1 MVPGYSVPACTV
13 SLLADKIHL
22 DTVPLVNPYPDGIE
36 RPVAPN
42 CPKFPR
48 INLLPAAILTLPV
61 VNTNPLLILM
71 ASAFQITFGEVVAV
85 LVTSKLD
92 KTLATLLLLFTPA
105 AEPPKKPA
113 GSTVTV
119 CSVDPFRFNLPNNPV
134 PNWLSNLAFTPT
146 VKS

>member
-1 MVPGYSVPACTV
+1 MEPGYSVPACTV
-13 SLLADKIHL
+13 LLLADKIHL

-48 INLLPAAILTLPV
+48 INLLPAVILTLPV
-61 VNTNPLLILM
+61 VKIKLPFILTPS
-71 ASAFQITFGEVVAV
+71 ASQITFGEAVAV
-85 LVTSKLD
+85 LVTSKFA

-113 GSTVTV
+113 ESTVTV
-119 CSVDPFRFNLPNNPV
+119 
-134 PNWLSNLAFTPT
+134 
-146 VKS
+146 